1 MTKIG
6 GNVTAVIQ
14 TKTTQKNSI
23 GERITTWN
31 DVKTLKGFLDIFS
44 GNSSRTTFDAKTVQA
59 EPVFICDYTPLPA
72 SVSVENSRLKIG
84 NDYFDITYID
94 NPMNLNYQLEF
105 SLSFTGGIGNG

>member
-1 MTKIG
+1 MIKIG

-14 TKTTQKNSI
+14 IKTTEKNSI
-23 GERITTWN
+23 GERISSWR

-44 GNSSRTTFDAKTVQA
+44 GNSSRTIFDAKTVQA
-59 EPVFICDYTPLPA
+59 EPVFICDYTSLPA
-72 SVSVENSRLKIG
+72 AVSAENSRLKIG
-84 NDYFDITYID
+84 NNYYDIRYID